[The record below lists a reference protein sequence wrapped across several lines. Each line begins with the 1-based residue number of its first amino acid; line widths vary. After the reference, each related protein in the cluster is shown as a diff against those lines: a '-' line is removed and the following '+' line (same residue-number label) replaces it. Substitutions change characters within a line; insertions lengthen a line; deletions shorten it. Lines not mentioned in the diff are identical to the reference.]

1 MVWTWKNHVFVPG
14 EWREGDNKEKFL
26 LTEIIEKDEVESW
39 NSNNKIGT
47 PQKMLCIYP
56 MRLSWD
62 KIKSN
67 EIA

>member
-1 MVWTWKNHVFVPG
+1 MVWTWKNYVFVPG

-47 PQKMLCIYP
+47 PQKTLCIYP
-56 MRLSWD
+56 MLLSWD